1 MNSVIISNCIVSKNC
16 GNGIC
21 IRSIKLEKKMNPNLN
36 IDLLQKFSYGN
47 KKDDHF
53 IIQQL
58 SNGLLKFEDLQYFDN
73 LIML

>member
-1 MNSVIISNCIVSKNC
+1 
-16 GNGIC
+16 
-21 IRSIKLEKKMNPNLN
+21 MNPNLN